1 MFIGLA
7 VAIGLSLVDYHKIL
21 NFSTLIYGLCIA
33 SLVAVLIWGN
43 VVNNARRWIEVPA
56 IGQLQPSEFVKIGL
70 IITFSWYF
78 MKYQEKIN
86 QVSTVAIAAV
96 LFAIPAALIFEQPNL
111 STCLVIM
118 VMVLG
123 IVFASGISYKWI
135 AGTLAVTI
143 PVMAT
148 FVYLLL
154 HGMIPI
160 HKGLS
165 GRTYPGLVLSGP
177 VRRGPLSAEQLH
189 HCHRF
194 RPAKGQRA
202 FQHHHSVCQEW

>member
-1 MFIGLA
+1 
-7 VAIGLSLVDYHKIL
+7 
-21 NFSTLIYGLCIA
+21 
-33 SLVAVLIWGN
+33 
-43 VVNNARRWIEVPA
+43 
-56 IGQLQPSEFVKIGL
+56 
-70 IITFSWYF
+70 

-118 VMVLG
+118 VMVPG

-154 HGMIPI
+154 HGMIPFI
-160 HKGLS
+160 KDYQAGRILAWFYPDQYGEARYQQNNSIIAIGSGQLKG
-165 GRTYPGLVLSGP
+165 
-177 VRRGPLSAEQLH
+177 
-189 HCHRF
+189 
-194 RPAKGQRA
+194 KG

>member
-1 MFIGLA
+1 M
-7 VAIGLSLVDYHKIL
+7 
-21 NFSTLIYGLCIA
+21 CI
-33 SLVAVLIWGN
+33 
-43 VVNNARRWIEVPA
+43 RDR
-56 IGQLQPSEFVKIGL
+56 
-70 IITFSWYF
+70 
-78 MKYQEKIN
+78 
-86 QVSTVAIAAV
+86 VSTVAIAAV

-154 HGMIPI
+154 HGMIPFI
-160 HKGLS
+160 KD
-165 GRTYPGLVLSGP
+165 RCV
-177 VRRGPLSAEQLH
+177 
-189 HCHRF
+189 
-194 RPAKGQRA
+194 
-202 FQHHHSVCQEW
+202 